1 MIDPTSALL
10 NRDSNT
16 RSLEFILRALKE
28 YSRFLKRA
36 ENSRLLTAIDPFNL
50 EDDNQYTE
58 QLIHDITFVLN
69 NRRHEEPPFNRTRHT
84 NTTPKK
90 SK

>member
-36 ENSRLLTAIDPFNL
+36 KSSRLLTAVDPVDM
-50 EDDNQYTE
+50 EDDHQYTE

-69 NRRHEEPPFNRTRHT
+69 NRRYEEHTYNRTHHT
-84 NTTPKK
+84 PRTRQKRK
-90 SK
+90 

>member
-10 NRDSNT
+10 NKDSNT

-28 YSRFLKRA
+28 YSRFLKKA
-36 ENSRLLTAIDPFNL
+36 ETSRILTAIDPINM

-58 QLIHDITFVLN
+58 QLIHDITFVLD
-69 NRRHEEPPFNRTRHT
+69 NRRHDEPLFNRTNHT
-84 NTTPKK
+84 IRTPQ
-90 SK
+90 